1 MNFKFFK
8 KNFKFILLLIVLIL
22 LVCMYFFRSKIIEGN
37 ADDDF
42 FQIPPG
48 EYLLDSKSGF
58 IKQGDN
64 KIMKTRGGNR
74 FLLVEPNN
82 FLIYTD
88 ARFSIE
94 KNDKGDSTLKETD
107 IGKMLLLPNTK
118 IDGTKIIITEE

>member
-22 LVCMYFFRSKIIEGN
+22 LVCMYFLRSKIIEGN
-37 ADDDF
+37 AENDF

-48 EYLLDSKSGF
+48 EYIFDAKRGL

-64 KIMKTRGGNR
+64 KIMRTRKGSR
-74 FLLVEPNN
+74 FLLVEPND
-82 FLIYTD
+82 FQEYED

-94 KNDKGDSTLKETD
+94 KNDKGDLTLKEKG
-107 IGKMLLLPNTK
+107 IGRMLVLPNTE
-118 IDGTKIIITEE
+118 IDGKKIIITAE

>member
-22 LVCMYFFRSKIIEGN
+22 LICMYFLRSKIIEGN
-37 ADDDF
+37 TDDDF
-42 FQIPPG
+42 FQILPG
-48 EYLLDSKSGF
+48 EYLFDSNSGF

-64 KIMKTRGGNR
+64 KIMMTRKGSR

-82 FLIYTD
+82 FKNYVD

-94 KNDKGDSTLKETD
+94 KNDEGDLTLNEKG
-107 IGKMLLLPNTK
+107 IGRMLVLPNTE
-118 IDGTKIIITEE
+118 IDGKKIIITAE